1 MITTARVDIF
11 IKSIEDEIISW
22 NLFFSPLSTNSW
34 LILTTIAVVISTA
47 LTVVENLLH
56 TTNPAKMCSIL
67 NYLKNFWIAL
77 KANFGGKS
85 GSIEKSNAHR
95 IVLFN
100 CLLLGSIVWMYY
112 RASFTSHLSIPTWK
126 LPFND
131 LESLSNSNYKYLV
144 LD

>member
-47 LTVVENLLH
+47 LTVVERLLH
-56 TTNPAKMCSIL
+56 ITKPTKIHSIL
-67 NYLKNFWIAL
+67 IYIKNFWIAL
-77 KANFGGKS
+77 KANIGGKPD
-85 GSIEKSNAHR
+85 SIQKSNAHR
-95 IVLFN
+95 IVIFN

-112 RASFTSHLSIPTWK
+112 RASFTSHLSIAIWK

-131 LESLSNSNYKYLV
+131 LESLSNTDYK
-144 LD
+144 